1 MRYVGGKFKI
11 AKPISEIILSE
22 INDENTFISLFCGS
36 CAIESRICKQYNFNN
51 IILNDIYP
59 YLIAMYKD
67 YQNGRIFPENIS
79 KEEYYYIKAHQ
90 DEDPAL
96 TGFVRFGCSFGGKW
110 WGGYGRNIKRKRNLA
125 TETIHSLNR
134 DLPFLLNANFTNE
147 DYKNIIIPDNSIIYC
162 DPPYENTT
170 GYRSLKKFNH
180 EEFWEYMRQISKNN
194 KVFIS
199 EQNAPDDF
207 IPIWSKE
214 IKRHIDVNLDN
225 RFKVTEKLFVYKN
238 GKVNYDK

>member
-1 MRYVGGKFKI
+1 M
-11 AKPISEIILSE
+11 
-22 INDENTFISLFCGS
+22 
-36 CAIESRICKQYNFNN
+36 
-51 IILNDIYP
+51 
-59 YLIAMYKD
+59 
-67 YQNGRIFPENIS
+67 
-79 KEEYYYIKAHQ
+79 
-90 DEDPAL
+90 
-96 TGFVRFGCSFGGKW
+96 
-110 WGGYGRNIKRKRNLA
+110 
-125 TETIHSLNR
+125 NR
-134 DLPFLLNANFTNE
+134 DLSFLLNANFTNE
-147 DYKNIIIPDNSIIYC
+147 DYRNIIIPDNSIIYC

-207 IPIWSKE
+207 ISIWSKE